1 MNCLARVLIGTKRQ
15 LKIRNNIEKFITIIT
30 FPLWIPFW
38 LLMMATY
45 YTYDF
50 LEFRFFNWLEKWLD
64 SISYYLVKW
73 YIK

>member
-1 MNCLARVLIGTKRQ
+1 MNYLARVLIGTKRQ

-30 FPLWIPFW
+30 FPQWISFW
-38 LLMMATY
+38 LLMMVAY

-50 LEFRFFNWLEKWLD
+50 LEFRFFNCLEKWLD